1 MDLDFDLEC
10 PECGAAMKATLD
22 DIAKQRAVTCRRGHR
37 VTLVDKGGGARQ
49 TQSALDSF
57 ERSLKRLGG

>member
-22 DIAKQRAVTCRRGHR
+22 DTARQRTVTCRRGHH

-49 TQSALDSF
+49 VQGSLDSL